1 MVSDTQTT
9 AARPAARRALHV
21 GRTRRRTVHI
31 QGRLRFA
38 TGIVLVI
45 ALATAAFGVEGYM
58 RASRSQRRVAA
69 LQADLASLQQR
80 VGADEQAAAGEQ
92 RHTRTVVARASA
104 VQNSIQHVNWQ
115 LQSVP
120 TEAQLA
126 GLRNQLAGLGND
138 VAAYAACIPTAPGRD
153 LEPPPQ
159 LENRLG
165 QAVGRLFQADHRGA
179 GVGVVLG
186 RRHRALVRFESA
198 T

>member
-9 AARPAARRALHV
+9 AARSAALRAPRV
-21 GRTRRRTVHI
+21 EGKRRRTVHT

-45 ALATAAFGVEGYM
+45 ALATAAVGVEGYM

-80 VGADEQAAAGEQ
+80 VGADERAAAGEQ
-92 RHTRTVVARASA
+92 RHTRAVVDSASA
-104 VQNSIQHVNWQ
+104 VQKSIQNFTWQ

-120 TEAQLA
+120 TEAQLT

-138 VAAYAACIPTAPGRD
+138 VAAYAACIP
-153 LEPPPQ
+153 Q
-159 LENRLG
+159 LQAEINGLRLSWRID
-165 QAVGRLFQADHRGA
+165 ATKPSTDYFRLFTAAPASAPCSA
-179 GVGVVLG
+179 GVT
-186 RRHRALVRFESA
+186 RR
-198 T
+198 